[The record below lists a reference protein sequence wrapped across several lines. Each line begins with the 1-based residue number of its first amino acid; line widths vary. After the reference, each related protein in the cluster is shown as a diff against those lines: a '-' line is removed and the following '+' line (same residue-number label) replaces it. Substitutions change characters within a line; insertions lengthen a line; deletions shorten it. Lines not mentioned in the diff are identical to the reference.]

1 MILMKICRSDTA
13 VSQIAKLIRDRRA
26 DLQITQDEL
35 ARRVGLSRL
44 SIINIEAGR
53 ANAKLSTIIGILN
66 VLKVSLEAREK
77 SYERRISGS
86 NQQARRNDGD
96 ING

>member
-1 MILMKICRSDTA
+1 MILMKICRSETA
-13 VSQIAKLIRDRRA
+13 SSQVAKLIRDRRA

-53 ANAKLSTIIGILN
+53 SNAKLSTIIGILN

-77 SYERRISGS
+77 SYERRIS
-86 NQQARRNDGD
+86 RGD
-96 ING
+96 E

>member
-1 MILMKICRSDTA
+1 MILMKICRSETA
-13 VSQIAKLIRDRRA
+13 SSQVAKLIRDRRA

-53 ANAKLSTIIGILN
+53 SNAKLSTIIGILN

-77 SYERRISGS
+77 SYERRISRG
-86 NQQARRNDGD
+86 NE
-96 ING
+96 

>member
-1 MILMKICRSDTA
+1 MKICRSETA
-13 VSQIAKLIRDRRA
+13 SSQVAKLIRDRRA

-53 ANAKLSTIIGILN
+53 SNAKLSTIIGILN

-77 SYERRISGS
+77 SYERRIS
-86 NQQARRNDGD
+86 RGD
-96 ING
+96 E

>member
-1 MILMKICRSDTA
+1 MILMKICRSETA
-13 VSQIAKLIRDRRA
+13 SSQVAKLIRDRRA

-53 ANAKLSTIIGILN
+53 SNAKLSTIIGILN
-66 VLKVSLEAREK
+66 VLKVSLEVREK
-77 SYERRISGS
+77 SYERRIS
-86 NQQARRNDGD
+86 RGD
-96 ING
+96 E